1 MIRLLLVEDQSLV
14 RGALATLLS
23 LEPDFE
29 VVGEVA
35 RGDEVLSQVESL
47 RPDIVL
53 LDIELPGRNGLDVA
67 RELAEHGAPSRV
79 MMLTTFGR
87 PGYLR
92 RAIAAGAAGFMLK
105 DAPVDA
111 LAAGIRRI
119 AEGGRVVDPGLAAE
133 ALKQGTSPLTERETD
148 VLRVSAA
155 GASIAEMALT
165 LHLAEGTVRNHL
177 STAIQKLGA
186 RNRLEAVLQAERM
199 GWL

>member
-53 LDIELPGRNGLDVA
+53 LDIELPGRNGLEVA
-67 RELAEHGAPSRV
+67 RELAEHGAPTRV
-79 MMLTTFGR
+79 MVLTTFGR